1 MRALLFI
8 FSIFLVNLQS
18 YAEPETKV
26 EAGPGIDTNLTC
38 SLVAAWNDKG
48 SRADLDGFFYL
59 PYVGDAEFII
69 GGYGTQDRKL
79 TPTDCVVTAQN
90 SDYLVSPIG
99 WELIWKD
106 KGSGARQ
113 DGSMWRAIPPGD
125 DYRCVGHVPQEGYEE
140 PALPKYRCIHISLT
154 EKVVTS
160 DLIWSDKGSGSRKK
174 VTMFRLPN
182 SASFVAV
189 EGRLAQL
196 EVYDLKTDKTFNG
209 AKSTVQTEIQDL
221 ELSRP
226 PEVADEI
233 SDSSGDTDKKLQ
245 KLSES
250 NMPSEQVSDL
260 NSDNEKSGK
269 SAGEDSGINQP
280 VDVLQTLVNDM
291 ISIPGGTSEIRDF
304 LGPEKVAGGEQNQ
317 ETNVWRDGGQIK
329 IDLTGIL
336 LDALLGEQDE
346 SNDGEEQENV
356 VSSYTVTV
364 QPFKLGKY
372 EVTFAQWDACVADGG
387 CSNYR
392 PTDNGWGRDNHPVTG
407 ISWDDVQEFIAWFN
421 AKTSGSYRL
430 PTDAEWDYAARAGSI
445 TRYAWGNKIGRN
457 LATCENCGSRW
468 DNKKPAPIGSFP
480 ANSFGLYDMHGNVW
494 EWTEDCAG
502 NMPGFDVIR
511 ETHRDGSARTDGNC
525 DWRLLRGGSWSTKI
539 GFTHRLDG
547 DRAERYGDVG
557 FRLALADF
565 AKLFETLAEEM
576 VTLPGGEFKRGDL
589 SGSGTINEK
598 PVHTVA
604 VKPFRLSKYEVTFAL
619 WDACV
624 ADGGCAEYR
633 PDDSGWGRGNRPVIN
648 VSWDDTHNFIDWLN
662 GKTGGNYR
670 LPTESEWE
678 YAARAGNATEYYW
691 GDDIGMNQAVCIECG
706 SQWDALQTAPVGSFP
721 ANGFGL
727 HDMHGNVWEWTED
740 CWKDNYKQIPKD
752 GSAWNPS
759 IGQCPDF
766 PGRVIRGGS
775 WGDVKVDLR
784 SAARRG
790 RPRSSDISGVSFPD
804 QGFRLAQDIK

>member
-1 MRALLFI
+1 MRTLFFI
-8 FSIFLVNLQS
+8 FSVFLVNLQS
-18 YAEPETKV
+18 YAEPGNSV
-26 EAGPGIDTNLTC
+26 EAEPGIATNLTC

-48 SRADLDGFFYL
+48 SGADLDGFFYL
-59 PYVGDAEFII
+59 PYVQGAEFII
-69 GGYGTQDRKL
+69 GGYGTRDKKL
-79 TPTDCVVTAQN
+79 SSTDCVVTTQG
-90 SDYLVSPIG
+90 SEYLAPPIA

-113 DGSMWRAIPPGD
+113 DGSMWRAIPPGN
-125 DYRCVGHVPQEGYEE
+125 DYRCVGHVPQEGYDE
-140 PALPKYRCIHISLT
+140 PDIPNYRCVHTSLT

-160 DLIWSDKGSGSRKK
+160 DLIWSDKGSGSKKK
-174 VTMFRLPN
+174 VTMFKLPN

-196 EVYDLKTDKTFNG
+196 EVYDLKTDKTFND
-209 AKSTVQTEIQDL
+209 AKSTVQTASQDL
-221 ELSRP
+221 ELSQP
-226 PEVADEI
+226 SEVAEEI
-233 SDSSGDTDKKLQ
+233 SDSSGETDKKSQ

-250 NMPSEQVSDL
+250 NIPSEQVSDL
-260 NSDNEKSGK
+260 NSDNEKPGK
-269 SAGEDSGINQP
+269 PAGEDSVINQP
-280 VDVLQTLVNDM
+280 VDVLQILVDDM
-291 ISIPGGTSEIRDF
+291 ISIPGGTSEIRDY
-304 LGPEKVAGGEQNQ
+304 LGREKVASGVQEQ
-317 ETNVWRDGGQIK
+317 ETNVWSDGGQIE
-329 IDLTGIL
+329 IDLAGIL
-336 LDALLGEQDE
+336 LDALLGEQGE
-346 SNDGEEQENV
+346 SNDGEEEQNI

-364 QPFKLGKY
+364 QPFKLGKH
-372 EVTFAQWDACVADGG
+372 EVTFAQWDACVDDGG

-407 ISWDDVQEFIAWFN
+407 ISWNDVQEFIGWFN
-421 AKTSGSYRL
+421 TKTGGSYRL
-430 PTDAEWDYAARAGSI
+430 PTDAEWDYAARAGSL
-445 TRYAWGNKIGRN
+445 TRYAWGNKFERK
-457 LATCENCGSRW
+457 LAACKNCGSRW
-468 DNKKPAPIGSFP
+468 DNKKPAPVGSFP

-502 NMPGFDVIR
+502 NMPGLDIPG

-525 DWRLLRGGSWSTKI
+525 DRRLLRGGSWSTKI

-547 DRAERYGDVG
+547 ARVERYGDVG
-557 FRLALADF
+557 FRLAHADF

-589 SGSGTINEK
+589 SGSGTNNEK
-598 PVHTVA
+598 PVHTVT
-604 VKPFRLSKYEVTFAL
+604 VKPFKLSKFEVTFAL

-633 PDDSGWGRGNRPVIN
+633 PEDSGWGRGNRPVIN
-648 VSWDDTHNFIDWLN
+648 VSWDDAHNFTDWLN

-678 YAARAGNATEYYW
+678 YAARAGSATEYSW

-706 SQWDALQTAPVGSFP
+706 SQWDALQTAPVGSFS
-721 ANGFGL
+721 ANGLGL

-740 CWKDNYKQIPKD
+740 CWKDDYKQIPKD
-752 GSAWNPS
+752 GSAWTPPG
-759 IGQCPDF
+759 GQCPDF

-775 WGDVKVDLR
+775 WGDMKVDLR
-784 SAARRG
+784 SSARRG

-804 QGFRLAQDIK
+804 QGFRLAQDVK